1 MSSDLEGELPGMS
14 SNLAFENTD
23 TILVEDRV
31 FVPSSD
37 VVNNANITAYM
48 KSKGFDNYE
57 DFYQW
62 SLAHRYEYW
71 DDQAKELHWF
81 EPWQTTFEWTNKP
94 FFKWF
99 TGGKFNIVYNC
110 LDRHVQTPTRSKVA
124 YYWEGDDGA
133 IRLITYKE
141 LYVMTNRLAK
151 GLQNLGVK
159 KGDRVAIYLP
169 LIPEI
174 VAAVLA
180 VARLGAVHTVV
191 FGGFAASALLVY
203 QRQYGQAKGGS
214 TRPGRLRGGNLCHH
228 QVCV

>member
-1 MSSDLEGELPGMS
+1 MSFLLVVHNLPAGCNHLCYTIQDENNAIDYIRPWEGTNMSSDLEGESPGMS

-31 FVPSSD
+31 FVPSSE
-37 VVNNANITAYM
+37 VVNTANITAYM

-62 SLAHRYEYW
+62 SLAHRSEYW

-110 LDRHVQTPTRSKVA
+110 LDRHGCALFFCRKQDR
-124 YYWEGDDGA
+124 
-133 IRLITYKE
+133 KE
-141 LYVMTNRLAK
+141 K
-151 GLQNLGVK
+151 GW
-159 KGDRVAIYLP
+159 
-169 LIPEI
+169 
-174 VAAVLA
+174 
-180 VARLGAVHTVV
+180 
-191 FGGFAASALLVY
+191 
-203 QRQYGQAKGGS
+203 
-214 TRPGRLRGGNLCHH
+214 
-228 QVCV
+228 